1 MGLITTKR
9 NFELCSKVTASCF
22 CRRRLPVIMVRS
34 KMVQTLKAATT
45 YIEQGHVRVGPQ
57 LIKDP
62 AFLVSRYAKYI
73 LKSNNMIL
81 IDLFSKLFFSN

>member
-34 KMVQTLKAATT
+34 KMIQTLKAATT

-62 AFLVSRYAKYI
+62 AFLVSRYLCQIYFRIKQYGI
-73 LKSNNMIL
+73 NKFI
-81 IDLFSKLFFSN
+81 

>member
-9 NFELCSKVTASCF
+9 NFEHCSKITASCF

-62 AFLVSRYAKYI
+62 AFLVSRYVKYI
-73 LKSNNMIL
+73 TYY
-81 IDLFSKLFFSN
+81 

>member
-9 NFELCSKVTASCF
+9 NFELCSKITASCF

-62 AFLVSRYAKYI
+62 AFLVSRYVKHLI
-73 LKSNNMIL
+73 LL
-81 IDLFSKLFFSN
+81 PFF

>member
-34 KMVQTLKAATT
+34 KMVQTLKSATT

-62 AFLVSRYAKYI
+62 AFLVSRYVNYEEYT
-73 LKSNNMIL
+73 LK
-81 IDLFSKLFFSN
+81 